1 MELVKNKSILKKELS
16 ITEIKKIKC
25 LLAHSWVLK
34 ETVYQEY
41 YTKDCNYKYGLKLI
55 EIKKCNKCNK
65 EKVSVKEDKKFV
77 FLRDR
82 DKEKE
87 NLLMQG
93 KNK

>member
-16 ITEIKKIKC
+16 IAEIKKIKC

-55 EIKKCNKCNK
+55 EIRRCEKCNK
-65 EKVSVKEDKKFV
+65 EKVSIKEDKKFV